1 MERDT
6 IKEWT
11 RDQLLQEVQRIR
23 SQNQLANKNKQVI
36 RKGTEMFLDTKEGKI
51 RVLAYNM
58 DDERTLPLYVN
69 LHGGGFVLGDP
80 EMEDA
85 FMPNIAEKADVKILN
100 VDYSLAPE
108 YPFPQALNEC
118 FSVIEYAKAHGD
130 ELGIDPERIALGG
143 QSAGG
148 SLSIAVALMDNGRQV
163 LKLKALVPAFDYP
176 VTDMYTDASEKPN
189 PEGSIPIPMSQLFDA
204 CYCPNRE
211 ERKNPLL
218 SPVYA
223 SADQIDAF
231 PPTLIITAAH
241 DSLCTETE
249 RFRDKLIEAGVK
261 VTHKRFD
268 AAHGFNIDSPGQ
280 SADESWQMIID
291 HLKENLK

>member
-1 MERDT
+1 MERDK
-6 IKEWT
+6 IREWT
-11 RDQLLQEVQRIR
+11 RDQLLQEVHRMR
-23 SQNQLANKNKQVI
+23 KQNALANPNGAFEPVGKEI
-36 RKGTEMFLDTKEGKI
+36 FIDTEAGKI
-51 RVLAYNM
+51 RALFYNAE
-58 DDERTLPLYVN
+58 DERTLPLYVN
-69 LHGGGFVLGDP
+69 LHGGGFIFGSAEMDDP
-80 EMEDA
+80 
-85 FMPNIAEKADVKILN
+85 FMANIAKKADIKVLN
-100 VDYSLAPE
+100 IDYSLAPE
-108 YPFPQALNEC
+108 FPFPQALNEC
-118 FSVIEYAKAHGD
+118 FGVIEYAKAHGD
-130 ELGIDPERIALGG
+130 ELGIDPDRIALGG

-148 SLSIAVALMDNGRQV
+148 SLSISVALMDNGRQV
-163 LKLKALVPAFDYP
+163 LGLKALVFDYP
-176 VTDMYTDASEKPN
+176 VTDMYTDASKKPN

-249 RFRDKLIEAGVK
+249 RFRDKLIEAGVQ
-261 VTHKRFD
+261 VTHRRFD

-280 SADESWQMIID
+280 AADESWQMIID